1 MNKFQ
6 ERTIYISTG
15 VLVFFL
21 ALSLMTNNWRP
32 FLLSLLPVFMNVT
45 FAFFAKNNKHIQMF
59 NQKHSEKLK
68 PQ

>member
-21 ALSLMTNNWRP
+21 ALSLITNSWRP
-32 FLLSLLPVFMNVT
+32 FLLSLLPVFMNVM
-45 FAFFAKNNKHIQMF
+45 FAFFAKNNKHIQKF

-68 PQ
+68 TQ